1 MTPPNWIFN
10 LYKEYITKS
19 LRHVGVDQPN
29 EEDLQ
34 QEFAKVFKDSS
45 AKLLVQEPW
54 MSTVRFKTLA
64 FYRGEEMNK
73 LVKNPMDFI
82 RENFGGGKFKVNF
95 YHGTTFVATHNF
107 KPQGPAKWKEMP
119 ELELDL

>member
-1 MTPPNWIFN
+1 MEKPEWVFN
-10 LYKEYITKS
+10 LYKDYIIKTLKYKLGDHPS
-19 LRHVGVDQPN
+19 
-29 EEDLQ
+29 EEAVRE
-34 QEFAKVFKDSS
+34 EFERIFKDSS

-64 FYRGEEMNK
+64 FYRGEEMEP
-73 LVKNPMDFI
+73 LLKNPMDFI

-107 KPQGPAKWKEMP
+107 KPQAPPKWKEMP